1 MYFQIKA
8 ICDRGLVRA
17 RNEDKILIPGNVFTD
32 GKHELD
38 YESKSKAVFAVADG
52 LGGHKGGDIASM
64 IVLECLQDFVSGLPE
79 NLATEG
85 IGNRINL
92 WANEVFILLKKR
104 GMDNP
109 GLYNMGTTLTGLL
122 YYYDDLFWFNAGDS
136 RIYHYSKEGIVQL
149 STDHVLKQQS
159 GYFRFP
165 SNALTNSIGGGK
177 GVFVDF
183 EKIIFNRADENI
195 FFLCSDGLTNM
206 VDIDEVKPNIEKLDA
221 DWIVEL
227 AKKRGGVDNI
237 SVLLVKIQVK

>member
-8 ICDRGLVRA
+8 ICDRGLIRA

-52 LGGHKGGDIASM
+52 LGGHKGGDVASK
-64 IVLECLQDFVSGLPE
+64 IVLEWLQDFISVLPE
-79 NLATEG
+79 NLETESL
-85 IGNRINL
+85 RIRF
-92 WANEVFILLKKR
+92 NEWVKEVYIKLKKI
-104 GMDNP
+104 GLENSD
-109 GLYNMGTTLTGLL
+109 LYNMGTTLTGLL

-136 RIYHYSKEGIVQL
+136 RIYNYSKEGIVQF

-183 EKIIFNRADENI
+183 EKIILNRADENI
-195 FFLCSDGLTNM
+195 FLLCSDGLTNM
-206 VDIDEVKPNIEKLDA
+206 VEIDEIIPNIEKLDA
-221 DWIVEL
+221 DSIVEL
-227 AKKRGGVDNI
+227 AKNRGGVDNI
-237 SVLLVKIQVK
+237 SLLLVKIQVK